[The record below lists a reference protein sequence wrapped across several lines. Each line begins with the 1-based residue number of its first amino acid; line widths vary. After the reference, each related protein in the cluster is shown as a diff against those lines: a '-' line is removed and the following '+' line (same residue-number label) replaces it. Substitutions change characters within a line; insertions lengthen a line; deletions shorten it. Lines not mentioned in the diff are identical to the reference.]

1 MRDGTLPTGG
11 SPPEKYSDNQA
22 HNSQESRRQRKD
34 SNTTRTWQRLCAGPC
49 SLGHSNRGVCDQ
61 QHPKHRQNNDPL
73 QYYDISPPLKVSKNH
88 LVSRSERG
96 HTGGLDLPHRDGVPQ
111 SEMLL
116 RLVPRWQV
124 AASRCISVLR
134 DSVSILCLHTLPHK
148 LCTRTAAK
156 PLLGKLLSASASG
169 GSGLE
174 PLPLWP
180 AGGNWLTPTI
190 APSGT

>member
-1 MRDGTLPTGG
+1 MGRYLREARHQRSTPTTRLTIPRRAAASGRIPI
-11 SPPEKYSDNQA
+11 PPEPGNDSVLVPVPWATATAVFATSSTPNTARITILSNIMIYLLP
-22 HNSQESRRQRKD
+22 SR
-34 SNTTRTWQRLCAGPC
+34 
-49 SLGHSNRGVCDQ
+49 SL
-61 QHPKHRQNNDPL
+61 
-73 QYYDISPPLKVSKNH
+73 KNH
-88 LVSRSERG
+88 SVSRSERG

-124 AASRCISVLR
+124 VACRCIPALR